1 MIGRSVHN
9 LTPAKSCMLPVNE
22 ACGGVL
28 SLEKR
33 KCSVKYR
40 VGESKNMYTRF
51 ETS

>member
-28 SLEKR
+28 SLEK
-33 KCSVKYR
+33 KKYIIEHR
-40 VGESKNMYTRF
+40 VGESNNMYAHF